1 MAARKIFVD
10 GSVLYA
16 FTDRA
21 DTNHVQA
28 VKTLE
33 QLSLQGIQLF
43 TSIQDIQ
50 DVYTAINRQL
60 GTTIGFDF
68 LQAMIESNIEVIYPQ
83 RSDLVSS
90 YKLIRL
96 NTNKQIPFKQ
106 AMVATLMAKKNVVKI
121 LTFTFWHNL
130 LGTEPYFQQF

>member
-28 VKTLE
+28 VKVLE
-33 QLSLQGIQLF
+33 QLSLQGVQLF
-43 TSIQDIQ
+43 TSLEDIH
-50 DVYTAINRQL
+50 DVYSAINRQL

-68 LQAMIESNIEVIYPQ
+68 LQAMIESNIEIIYPQ
-83 RSDLVSS
+83 RSDLVNA

-96 NTNKQIPFKQ
+96 NTGKQISFKQ
-106 AMVATLMAKKNVVKI
+106 VMTATLMAKRNVIKI
-121 LTFTFWHNL
+121 LTFTYWYNL
-130 LGTEPYFQQF
+130 LGTEPYLQKF